1 MRRTLDIAD
10 ATKVGRPEQRV
21 PDGLF
26 PVHTRRDLRGAIE
39 SIGRARDKAE
49 ARRWIK
55 KRARDLNGQKL
66 VPEGW

>member
-10 ATKVGRPEQRV
+10 ASKVGRPGQRV

-26 PVHTRRDLRGAIE
+26 PVHCRRDLRGAIE
-39 SIGRARDKAE
+39 SIGRARDTGE

-55 KRARDLNGQKL
+55 KRARALNGQRF
-66 VPEGW
+66 VPQGW

>member
-10 ATKVGRPEQRV
+10 ATKVGRPGQRV

-39 SIGRARDKAE
+39 SIGRARDTAE

-55 KRARDLNGQKL
+55 KRARAMNGQRY